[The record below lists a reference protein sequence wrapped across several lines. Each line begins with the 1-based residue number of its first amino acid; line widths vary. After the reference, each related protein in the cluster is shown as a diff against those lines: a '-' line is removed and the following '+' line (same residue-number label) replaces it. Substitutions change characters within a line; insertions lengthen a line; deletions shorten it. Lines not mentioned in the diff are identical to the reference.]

1 MPSTPRS
8 APSSAISDRVPSVP
22 PLPRAIGLP
31 VAATVVAV
39 AVATAVAVAVG
50 AEPTATPDLRDGVPE
65 PPHRWLGDAVS
76 RLACVVSSIR
86 TDLSSGL
93 TVVTEAMDGAR
104 SASFGCWVRVG
115 ARDES
120 DAQAGSSHFL
130 EHLLFKGTATRTGRE
145 VSEAIEAVGGELNA
159 HTAHEHTAFYTRV
172 PAPAASLGL
181 ELLCDVVTSP
191 AFDADDVESERQVIL
206 EELHLAE
213 DEGDDRVLSLAHEAL
228 WGHHPLGREVLGTL
242 DTIDAMERD
251 AIHDFFERHYH
262 PANLVL
268 VAAGAVDH
276 DAVVAAGEA
285 FPDRA
290 ARPRPAR
297 TPPAGA
303 VPRQLSALVHRPLE
317 QAHLA
322 VAWPGVGAD
331 DADRYALAVCNQ
343 VLGGGLSSRLFQEI
357 REERGLA
364 YSVYSSATSFSD
376 AGSLVAY
383 AGTSV
388 ERAAEVRAL
397 VVDGAAELATAGVTE
412 REWEVARGYL
422 EGSFLLGLEDS
433 GSVMARLGNHVC
445 ARGVVIPVEEQL
457 ARLRVVTIGDVDRVA
472 QRILSVTPA
481 ICGVGPLTPSDLG
494 A

>member
-1 MPSTPRS
+1 VT
-8 APSSAISDRVPSVP
+8 I
-22 PLPRAIGLP
+22 
-31 VAATVVAV
+31 
-39 AVATAVAVAVG
+39 
-50 AEPTATPDLRDGVPE
+50 E
-65 PPHRWLGDAVS
+65 
-76 RLACVVSSIR
+76 R

-93 TVVTEAMDGAR
+93 TVVTEAMPGAR

-115 ARDES
+115 ARDET
-120 DAQAGSSHFL
+120 DEQAGSSHFL

-172 PAPAASLGL
+172 PAPAADIGL
-181 ELLCDVVTSP
+181 ELLCDVVTQP
-191 AFDADDVESERQVIL
+191 TFDEDDVESERQVIL
-206 EELHLAE
+206 EELSLAE

-228 WGHHPLGREVLGTL
+228 WGSHPLGREVLGTL
-242 DTIDAMERD
+242 ATIDAMERD
-251 AIHDFFERHYH
+251 AIHEFFERHYH

-276 DAVVAAGEA
+276 DAVVAAGER
-285 FPDRA
+285 FPERA
-290 ARPRPAR
+290 ASDRPVRSAPVGDFPFEH
-297 TPPAGA
+297 T
-303 VPRQLSALVHRPLE
+303 ALVRRPLE

-322 VAWPGVGAD
+322 VVWPGLAAD
-331 DADRYALAVCNQ
+331 DPDRYALAVCNQ

-364 YSVYSSATSFSD
+364 YSVYSSPSSFSD

-388 ERAAEVRAL
+388 ERAAEVREL
-397 VVDGAAELATAGVTE
+397 VLQGAAGLAASGITE

-445 ARGVVIPVEEQL
+445 ARGKVTPVDEQL
-457 ARLRVVTIGDVDRVA
+457 AKLRAVTKDDVARVA
-472 QRILSVTPA
+472 ERLLSIQPA
-481 ICGVGPLTPSDLG
+481 VCGVGPLTDADLG
-494 A
+494 G